1 MYEIVCSLKGEYNFM
16 LVISVIIPVYNVE
29 RYLLECIDSVLSQS
43 YKNIEIILVD
53 DGSTDSSSLI
63 CDQIKEKSDKVV
75 VIHKQNGGL
84 SDARNAGIQAA
95 TGEYI
100 LFLDSDDFWDDKNA
114 VFNLVNRVTK
124 TQADVLN
131 FSYKKYYADTN
142 KKVPYFSGLDPM
154 PEGVNTLYDQLSFLT
169 EKGLYIASACNK
181 MIRRSIFSKDLF
193 FREGTFSEDIEWC
206 AKLMATAKS
215 MDFICENFYC
225 YRQRESS
232 ISHTINTKKC
242 EDLCNNI
249 VRCFRVAA
257 DVDNNL
263 KKFMYSYIS
272 YQYGTF
278 FVVQAL
284 AESFQKKSI
293 SKLEDYKWVLKY
305 YGHNKKLMFLYLGCK
320 LIGYKNICVFV
331 RKGYRLLAKR
341 K

>member
-84 SDARNAGIQAA
+84 SDARNAGIQVA

-131 FSYKKYYADTN
+131 FSYKKY
-142 KKVPYFSGLDPM
+142 
-154 PEGVNTLYDQLSFLT
+154 
-169 EKGLYIASACNK
+169 
-181 MIRRSIFSKDLF
+181 
-193 FREGTFSEDIEWC
+193 
-206 AKLMATAKS
+206 
-215 MDFICENFYC
+215 
-225 YRQRESS
+225 
-232 ISHTINTKKC
+232 H
-242 EDLCNNI
+242 
-249 VRCFRVAA
+249 
-257 DVDNNL
+257 
-263 KKFMYSYIS
+263 
-272 YQYGTF
+272 
-278 FVVQAL
+278 
-284 AESFQKKSI
+284 
-293 SKLEDYKWVLKY
+293 
-305 YGHNKKLMFLYLGCK
+305 
-320 LIGYKNICVFV
+320 
-331 RKGYRLLAKR
+331 
-341 K
+341 